1 VRHSDHPHSPAPVE
15 PTFDSFD
22 DSRADSFDDSTA
34 EPPAPK
40 PDDHVPISTA
50 YAKGTGRRIRFVAV
64 ILAAALAAAFF
75 FVQQI
80 KSRKEAEL
88 GSVTASRAE
97 EAPPVETIRVGLAP
111 PTQTLTLPGETRGWY
126 SSTIFARVNGYVA
139 KWIADIGDRV
149 KKDQVLATIDTP
161 ELDAQLEAAQAQLRA
176 SEAEVKVREA
186 DVEFAKTTYER
197 WEGSP
202 KGVVSDQEREDKKAR
217 YAMAIAQLNAA
228 RARVALDQ
236 ANVDRLSFL
245 TSFKQVTAPYEGVI
259 TERRVDI
266 GDLVTAGSTASTTP
280 LYGIAQSQQIR
291 VFINVP
297 QAAVADIGDGTPA
310 QVTASEYPDRVF
322 EGKVART
329 SQSIDLRARTQRTE
343 VDLSNEDRALL
354 PGMYVQVTFRL
365 KPTAFVQV
373 PASALLFRATGPQVA
388 LITSN
393 ETVKFQDVTIA
404 RDNGNAVEIASGLS
418 AGERIALNISS
429 QIAEGDHV
437 TVREEPKTAEAR

>member
-1 VRHSDHPHSPAPVE
+1 VVHSDQPDSPTAVE
-15 PTFDSFD
+15 PTFDSFN
-22 DSRADSFDDSTA
+22 DSGPEQAVQ
-34 EPPAPK
+34 EPDK
-40 PDDHVPISTA
+40 EISTA
-50 YAKGTGRRIRFVAV
+50 YKKGTGRRISFTAA
-64 ILAAALAAAFF
+64 ILAVALAAAFF

-88 GSVTASRAE
+88 GKETAARAQ

-126 SSTIFARVNGYVA
+126 TSTIFARVNGYVA
-139 KWIADIGDRV
+139 KWIVDIGDRV

-176 SEAEVKVREA
+176 SDAEVKVREA

-197 WEGSP
+197 WAGSP
-202 KGVVSDQEREDKKAR
+202 RGVVSDQEREDKKAR

-228 RARVALDQ
+228 RARVTLDQ

-245 TSFKQVTAPYEGVI
+245 SNFKKVTAPYEGVI

-266 GDLVTAGSTASTTP
+266 GDLVTAGSTTSTTP
-280 LYGIAQSQQIR
+280 LYVIAQSQQIR

-310 QVTASEYPDRVF
+310 QVTASEYPNRTF
-322 EGKVART
+322 KGKVART

-365 KPTAFVQV
+365 KPTTFVQV

-388 LITSN
+388 LITGN
-393 ETVKFQDVTIA
+393 ETVRFQDVTIA
-404 RDNGNAVEIASGLS
+404 RDNGNVVELASGLS
-418 AGERIALNISS
+418 AGERVALNISS
-429 QIAEGDHV
+429 QIADGDHV

>member
-1 VRHSDHPHSPAPVE
+1 VGHSDHPDSPAPVE
-15 PTFDSFD
+15 PSYGSFD
-22 DSRADSFDDSTA
+22 DDGA
-34 EPPAPK
+34 EQAAPK
-40 PDDHVPISTA
+40 ADEHVPISTA
-50 YAKGTGRRIRFVAV
+50 YTKGTGRRIRFAAAV
-64 ILAAALAAAFF
+64 LAVALAAAFF

-80 KSRKEAEL
+80 KTRKEAEL
-88 GSVTASRAE
+88 GSQTAARAE

-161 ELDAQLEAAQAQLRA
+161 ELDAQLEAAQAQFRA

-228 RARVALDQ
+228 RARVTLDQ

-280 LYGIAQSQQIR
+280 LYGIAQSHQIR

-297 QAAVADIGDGTPA
+297 QAAIADIGDGTPA
-310 QVTASEYPDRVF
+310 QVTASEYPDRTF
-322 EGKVART
+322 QGKVART
-329 SQSIDLRARTQRTE
+329 SQSIDLRARTLRTE

-373 PASALLFRATGPQVA
+373 PASALVFRATGPQVA

-404 RDNGNAVEIASGLS
+404 RDNGNVVELASGLS
-418 AGERIALNISS
+418 AGERVALNISS